1 MSRTRYLTNFKVDR
15 VQLLPGHRA
24 RPFTLRRRP
33 TARTSTRQLPPL
45 PRHLEYPCSPPSSSS
60 RPPSYSPLL
69 PRRCRPP
76 PPSTRTAGARPPP
89 NTTTLGTI
97 GVNLATRAFAS
108 SIDSLYLGCGRI
120 EGNLELTFNAIGN
133 LTFAA
138 THIMGAVVMSA
149 GYWQSND
156 VRREALR
163 REAGRGVGGGGGER
177 AGSNN
182 T

>member
-1 MSRTRYLTNFKVDR
+1 MLSAV
-15 VQLLPGHRA
+15 LLFA
-24 RPFTLRRRP
+24 
-33 TARTSTRQLPPL
+33 TAVLQPAVTASLPPATTV
-45 PRHLEYPCSPPSSSS
+45 YPYC
-60 RPPSYSPLL
+60 
-69 PRRCRPP
+69 RC
-76 PPSTRTAGARPPP
+76 PPSTKYDNSGNYRGKFG
-89 NTTTLGTI
+89 NTC
-97 GVNLATRAFAS
+97 VAS